1 MTRTGR
7 LSGPTAA
14 VRALISDMLRLG
26 KDRRGVAAIEF
37 AFIAPLLFIMYFV
50 TLEMSQG
57 IEASKKL
64 ARTGST
70 VTDLVGQLSATTT
83 PTEIDAILDL
93 GSSSLL
99 PYARSQPTIT
109 VSALA
114 ISTDNTPV
122 ATITWSR
129 RLTNG
134 TKGAGETKGAV
145 TSIPAD
151 LLVPGTSLI
160 RVQTSLGYLPVI
172 TWTAQEQTALGIGVL
187 GRIFDGGRINMGSTY
202 YIRARVPATMSCP
215 TC

>member
-1 MTRTGR
+1 MV
-7 LSGPTAA
+7 SG
-14 VRALISDMLRLG
+14 MLRLG

-83 PTEIDAILDL
+83 PTEINAILDL

-99 PYARSQPTIT
+99 PYGRSRPTIT
-109 VSALA
+109 VSAIA
-114 ISTDNTPV
+114 ISTDRTPV
-122 ATITWSR
+122 ATVTWSR
-129 RLTNG
+129 RLTDG
-134 TKGAGETKGAV
+134 TKGAGETKGSV

-172 TWTAQEQTALGIGVL
+172 AWTAQEQTALGIGVL
-187 GRIFDGGRINMGSTY
+187 GRIFGGGGIDMGSTY

-215 TC
+215 SC